1 MQNFMTTLLKKYSLG
16 YTVQKILQKNI
27 QKKLSS
33 AFITEV
39 HYEHG
44 SGPRS
49 VSPLKV

>member
-1 MQNFMTTLLKKYSLG
+1 MQNFMTTLFKKYSLG
-16 YTVQKILQKNI
+16 YTENFAKKHT
-27 QKKLSS
+27 KKLSS

-39 HYEHG
+39 HNEHG